1 MRTVLFIALGTLAA
15 FIAGL
20 AGTYFVLPMVAP
32 DIVEAQQA
40 DSLATDGLTADHL
53 TGDGSAG
60 DGFAVTDSLLAAAP
74 LPLDSTGVAP
84 SDTSFASGDSL
95 EALRRQIAEYE
106 AQISAFEAKI
116 DAAQARRA
124 QASELASTLIKLEDR
139 ELSRVLDQLDFDV
152 LEILYAEAS
161 ARDRARMLGALDPAR
176 TAVFIRRA
184 TAPRVPTAL
193 ANEAEPAEP
202 AEPDVDASTPR

>member
-1 MRTVLFIALGTLAA
+1 MRTVLFIAFGTLAA
-15 FIAGL
+15 FVAGL

-32 DIVEAQQA
+32 DVVEALQA
-40 DSLATDGLTADHL
+40 DSLAADGPAADL
-53 TGDGSAG
+53 LAG
-60 DGFAVTDSLLAAAP
+60 DGFAVADSLFAADA
-74 LPLDSTGVAP
+74 LPLDSTGAAP

-106 AQISAFEAKI
+106 AQISAFEARI

-161 ARDRARMLGALDPAR
+161 ARDRARMLGALDPTR

-202 AEPDVDASTPR
+202 NVDASTPR